1 MVGGGQGDFRQYVPR
16 GLTVLQRAVQE
27 GLSAFLAEAEELG
40 GLPTSLVKEFHAAI
54 TCGDVTRGFVTV
66 RCNQCSEELRL
77 GFTCHGRT
85 VCPACTARRAA
96 STAVHLVD
104 EVLPHCAYRQ
114 WTLAFPRGLKVALA
128 SDSALLSAAVRCFV
142 AGIFALQRRQAR
154 RLGIEQPRPG
164 AIAFVQTFTAALLL
178 HPHTHVLVPEGVF
191 SGADKAFAALPP
203 PDDEEVEA
211 LLRKV
216 AKKVLKLAR
225 ARYPD
230 GLPYAQ
236 DAKAALAASSA
247 QTRLPLGDEENA
259 RPREARR
266 CAFLEG
272 FSLHAN
278 TAVHANDRESLQR
291 LCLSWPCTA
300 VSA

>member
-16 GLTVLQRAVQE
+16 WLTVLQRAVQE

-40 GLPTSLVKEFHAAI
+40 GLPTSLVTEFHAAS

-128 SDSALLSAAVRCFV
+128 SDSVLLSAAVRCFV
-142 AGIFALQRRQAR
+142 AGIFALQRSQAR

-191 SGADKAFAALPP
+191 SGADKAFAAL
-203 PDDEEVEA
+203 
-211 LLRKV
+211 
-216 AKKVLKLAR
+216 
-225 ARYPD
+225 
-230 GLPYAQ
+230 
-236 DAKAALAASSA
+236 AAASA

-278 TAVHANDRESLQR
+278 TAVHANDRESQREALQVR
-291 LCLSWPCTA
+291 RARATGAGEALPQG
-300 VSA
+300 